1 MHFATSVGAF
11 RGVMVVVATEA
22 TFLALARISV
32 VIHDGVHLHGGTA
45 TQSRAIQ
52 SVAAARAVVVPDALV
67 EVAPK
72 IGVSGPLLVIVSMWH
87 QSLPW

>member
-1 MHFATSVGAF
+1 MA
-11 RGVMVVVATEA
+11 VVATEA
-22 TFLALARISV
+22 TFLALARISI

-45 TQSRAIQ
+45 TQLQAIQ
-52 SVAAARAVVVPDALV
+52 SVAAAHAVIVPDALV

-72 IGVSGPLLVIVSMWH
+72 IGVSGPLLVVISTWR